1 MVTSTMMIFYPSENN
16 FAGYGIDDKE
26 IDISSESIENLQ
38 TRYPGNDY
46 NMLTGHLFDKKLFN
60 DLGELNFTDEKQL
73 MAKILAKAEKKM
85 RKNSYYW
92 VEVRN

>member
-1 MVTSTMMIFYPSENN
+1 MIYYPSENSLT
-16 FAGYGIDDKE
+16 GYGTDDKE
-26 IDISSESIENLQ
+26 IDVSSESIEDLQ
-38 TRYPGNDY
+38 SRYPGNDY

-60 DLGELNFTDEKQL
+60 DLEELNFADEKQL
-73 MAKILAKAEKKM
+73 MTKILAKAEKKM